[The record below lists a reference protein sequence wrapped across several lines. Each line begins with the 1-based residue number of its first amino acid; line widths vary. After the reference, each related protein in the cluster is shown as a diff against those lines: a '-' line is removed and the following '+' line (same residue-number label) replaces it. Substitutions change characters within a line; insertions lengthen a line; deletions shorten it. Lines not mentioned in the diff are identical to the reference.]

1 MKTTIMYRFFISFFL
16 LVSAIAAQSQVKRM
30 PSLSAGF
37 QLAQP
42 LGEFK
47 EQYDGT
53 PLGFGAQF
61 SVPIRMTPIE
71 WGLGYAWNKMGG
83 ENRDVQAFLF
93 TDSLGNKQYGDATMR
108 IRSLMQRYN
117 GHFRFRLTNLAIQP
131 FVDGCVGIETY
142 RTETDITI
150 QESGFSTAQNP
161 NTESFDMTVYW
172 SWAAGVRVRL
182 APHIFIEARF
192 EQQQSGKAEYV
203 DSETIVVNQD
213 NTLSYDM
220 KRSTTNKYVYQMG
233 LSVTF

>member
-1 MKTTIMYRFFISFFL
+1 MTMSRFLTVCMLL
-16 LVSAIAAQSQVKRM
+16 LVFTTAQSQATRM

-37 QLAQP
+37 QVTQP

-47 EQYDGT
+47 EQYNGT
-53 PLGFGAQF
+53 PLGFGAQL
-61 SVPIRMTPIE
+61 SIPIRLSPIE
-71 WGLGYAWNKMGG
+71 WGFGYAWNKMGG
-83 ENRDVQAFLF
+83 DNRDVTAFLF

-117 GHFRFRLTNLAIQP
+117 GHLRFRFTNLAVQP
-131 FVDGCVGIETY
+131 FVDGCIGLETF

-182 APHIFIEARF
+182 APHVFVEGRF
-192 EQQQSGKAEYV
+192 EQQQGGKAEYV
-203 DSETIVVNQD
+203 DSETIEVNQD
-213 NTLSYDM
+213 NTLRYDT
-220 KRSTTNKYVYQMG
+220 KQSTTNKYVYQLG
-233 LSVTF
+233 LAVTF